1 MIDSEDPDDYIT
13 KKRPKL
19 TFVVYIFDPRH
30 ANDNIIIPG
39 ILVLLVY
46 IRC

>member
-1 MIDSEDPDDYIT
+1 MIGSENPEDYIT

-30 ANDNIIIPG
+30 ANDDIIISG

-46 IRC
+46 IRG